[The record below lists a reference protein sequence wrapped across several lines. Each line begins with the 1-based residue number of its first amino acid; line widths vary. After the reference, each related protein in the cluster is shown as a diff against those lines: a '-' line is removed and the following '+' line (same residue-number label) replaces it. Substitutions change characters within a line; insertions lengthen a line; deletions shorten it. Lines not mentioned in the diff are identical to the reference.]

1 MSSEH
6 TITWFGPVPAAPAY
20 IRRIAWTSLWLG
32 AIAAILLW
40 AATGG
45 RWALGFAAGAAL
57 GVANFLL
64 LAAVMREIVTLETR
78 SHRRIAMLVAI
89 KVVFVYGGL
98 VLLLA
103 SKWVPILSAVIG
115 FSLIL
120 GVIVLKAV
128 GRALIGTPATRRGAN

>member
-1 MSSEH
+1 MV
-6 TITWFGPVPAAPAY
+6 TWIGPVPATPAY

-64 LAAVMREIVTLETR
+64 LAALMREIVTLETR
-78 SHRRIAMLVAI
+78 SYRRIAMLVAI

-98 VLLLA
+98 AFLLA
-103 SKWVPILSAVIG
+103 SKWVPILSAVVG

-128 GRALIGTPATRRGAN
+128 GRLLIGTPATRRSAS

>member
-1 MSSEH
+1 MDL
-6 TITWFGPVPAAPAY
+6 PVPRAPN
-20 IRRIAWTSLWLG
+20 TSTPPTLG

-64 LAAVMREIVTLETR
+64 LAALMREIVTLETR
-78 SHRRIAMLVAI
+78 SYRRIAMLVAI

-98 VLLLA
+98 AFLLA
-103 SKWVPILSAVIG
+103 SKWVPILSAVVG

-128 GRALIGTPATRRGAN
+128 GRLLIGTPATRRSAS

>member
-1 MSSEH
+1 MSSEQ
-6 TITWFGPVPAAPAY
+6 TVTWFGPMPTAPAY
-20 IRRIAWTSLWLG
+20 VRRIALMSLWLG
-32 AIAAILLW
+32 AVAAILLW

-64 LAAVMREIVTLETR
+64 LAAVIREIVTLEAR
-78 SHRRIAMLVAI
+78 SRRRIATLVAI
-89 KVVFVYGGL
+89 KVVLVYGGL
-98 VLLLA
+98 ALLLV
-103 SKWVPILSAVIG
+103 SKQVPVLSAVTG

-128 GRALIGTPATRRGAN
+128 GRILVGDAPGRRSAS